1 MTAEM
6 ANIAAAIQKRP
17 MTTSELTVYILRARD
32 KKRAVRKRVAAL
44 MREGYP
50 IVNLQ
55 DGVGYRW
62 TNDLTLMKKFYH
74 QERSRAIERLK
85 SIKQTYL
92 KIKEEEAKKK

>member
-17 MTTSELTVYILRARD
+17 MTARELTVYVRQARD
-32 KKRAVRKRVAAL
+32 KMRAVRKCVADL

-50 IVNLQ
+50 IINLQ

-62 TNDLTLMKKFYH
+62 TNDLTLLKKFYQ

-85 SIKQTYL
+85 SLKQIRL
-92 KIKEEEAKKK
+92 KIKEQEAKAQ